1 MMSTVM
7 NIDRGADN
15 DTYVVSYLRAY
26 LGAGNAY
33 ENPPFACLLYPGSPG
48 SHMAWQQSL

>member
-7 NIDRGADN
+7 NIGRGADN
-15 DTYVVSYLRAY
+15 DTYAVSYLRAY

-33 ENPPFACLLYPGSPG
+33 ENPPFACLSRLS
-48 SHMAWQQSL
+48 MAWQQSL